1 MNRFFATV
9 AIALAAGIPAAAHAQ
24 TPASPVTLVLM
35 GGAAMPMGDLD
46 DIGDMG
52 FTLGAGAEF
61 GMSALPFGLRAE
73 LGYTRFGEVSQ
84 DFGDGSIA
92 VRPSNLAVTIN
103 AIMGPSVPAAQI
115 RPYFIAGVG
124 FYNAKIDATIE
135 SPDFNLS
142 GNESKAGVGLNGGAG
157 IRFQFV
163 GFSSFIEARYHHLF
177 NGMIDLESEDEENP
191 SWTSAGY
198 LPIIFFAA
206 TVPTPMRAAAITL
219 WVVLFPDNEGQMAAF
234 GFVQHN
240 FFILFNALIGVV
252 FWRRA
257 QRELFGS

>member
-103 AIMGPSVPAAQI
+103 AIMGPTVPAAQI
-115 RPYFIAGVG
+115 RPYVIAGAG
-124 FYNAKIDATIE
+124 FYNAKIDA
-135 SPDFNLS
+135 SVVGGGFDVS
-142 GNESKAGVGLNGGAG
+142 GNDSKGGLGLNGGAG

-177 NGMIDLESEDEENP
+177 KAMPDFESESEDP
-191 SWTSAGY
+191 DWVSGGY
-198 LPIIFFAA
+198 LPI
-206 TVPTPMRAAAITL
+206 V
-219 WVVLFPDNEGQMAAF
+219 F
-234 GFVQHN
+234 GFT
-240 FFILFNALIGVV
+240 IG
-252 FWRRA
+252 
-257 QRELFGS
+257 G